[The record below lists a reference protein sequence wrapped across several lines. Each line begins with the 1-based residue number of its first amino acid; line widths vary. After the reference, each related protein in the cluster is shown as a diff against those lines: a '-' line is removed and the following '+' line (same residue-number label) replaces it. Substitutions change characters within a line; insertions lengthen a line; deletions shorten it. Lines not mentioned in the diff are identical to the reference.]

1 MKKGLIKTRELAML
15 AMLTAILFV
24 QETLLS
30 FIPNIQLSVLLIM
43 VYAATLGI
51 GKATLVMTV
60 HVLLDNIIW
69 GSLNPLTACPMWLG
83 WFILILIGF
92 ALRKFPLPVIV
103 AGSALGSLLYCWSFA
118 LFNYLFMNINIVAYL
133 IADIV
138 FETLMCSCSVI
149 TVMFLYRPAEKLIN
163 KYYSKASAEN
173 E

>member
-1 MKKGLIKTRELAML
+1 MRKGRFKTSELTLL

-30 FIPNIQLSVLLIM
+30 SIPNIQFSVLLIM

-51 GKATLVMTV
+51 PKAMLVMTV

-92 ALRKFPLPVIV
+92 ALRKTPLPAIV
-103 AGSALGSLLYCWSFA
+103 AGSVLGSIIYCLCFA
-118 LFNYLFMNINIVAYL
+118 LFNYLFMDINIIAYL
-133 IADIV
+133 TADII
-138 FETLMCSCSVI
+138 FEILMCCSSVV

-163 KYYSKASAEN
+163 MYYSKYVNKE